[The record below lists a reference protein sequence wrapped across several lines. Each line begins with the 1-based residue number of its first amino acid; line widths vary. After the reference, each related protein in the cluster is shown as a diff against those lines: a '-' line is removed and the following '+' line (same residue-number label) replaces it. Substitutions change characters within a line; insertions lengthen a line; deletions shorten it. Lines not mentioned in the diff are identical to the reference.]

1 MFTGIVEELG
11 TVKKIKKGAN
21 SAVFTIRAEKILDD
35 LKTGDSVAVNGIC
48 LTVTAC
54 LEDGFT
60 ADVMHETLNRSALIQ
75 LSLGQHVNLERAMP
89 ANGRFGGHIVA
100 GHVDGTGKITE
111 IRRDD
116 NAVWYTIQASR
127 RITPFMPNAINPFG
141 KKLKPSV
148 WSAIEYSEKTTPTGF
163 APTSEL

>member
-60 ADVMHETLNRSALIQ
+60 ADVMHETLNSFCADSAFFGTACKSGKGNACKWKIWRT
-75 LSLGQHVNLERAMP
+75 HCCRACGW
-89 ANGRFGGHIVA
+89 NRKNHGNSQR
-100 GHVDGTGKITE
+100 
-111 IRRDD
+111 
-116 NAVWYTIQASR
+116 
-127 RITPFMPNAINPFG
+127 
-141 KKLKPSV
+141 
-148 WSAIEYSEKTTPTGF
+148 
-163 APTSEL
+163 